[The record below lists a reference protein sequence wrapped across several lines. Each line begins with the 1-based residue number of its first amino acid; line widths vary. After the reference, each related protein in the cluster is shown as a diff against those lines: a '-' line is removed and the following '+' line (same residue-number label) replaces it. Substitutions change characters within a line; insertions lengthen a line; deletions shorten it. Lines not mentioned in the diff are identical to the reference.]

1 MSYGQSAYA
10 ELSYADSG
18 GKTVIVQLA
27 TAGSAAMSAAIAS
40 SFRVGLLKATMAMVA
55 TRLQVTHLKDL
66 QGLAIAMAAQ
76 PVSLF
81 KQRID
86 AGAMAMVSASLTKTM
101 TSLLGAAPIT
111 MVAAPLPLK
120 QYKMLAKASSM
131 AMAAFI
137 DLRMK
142 QLISAGSMAMAAAP
156 LQHANVV
163 GLLSVSAAVTA
174 AAVQKQHA
182 YQLAVAAMQ
191 TVAVGL
197 GHANVIDLSSTNVL
211 MQADPLDGLD
221 VSAAWTAP
229 TDTFA
234 MSRYD
239 DLPPGL
245 LGIASGIGGTL
256 LIDKTG
262 VGQRGGTTDYGAQID
277 EAVKTGL
284 MDFRSEKLKNL
295 GDLYFSYSSTKG
307 IAIDV
312 GETSTGVELTY
323 SYNAPALNASAQMPM
338 RVQEGRGI
346 ESRHRR
352 YTIRN
357 VAGDKLSLRGFR
369 AILNDM
375 SRRF

>member
-10 ELSYADSG
+10 EFALAESG
-18 GKTVIVQLA
+18 GKTVIVELA
-27 TAGSAAMSAAIAS
+27 VAGSAAMSSAVAS
-40 SFRVGLLKATMAMVA
+40 SFRIGLLKTTIAMVGA
-55 TRLQVTHLKDL
+55 TLQVTHLKDL
-66 QGLAIAMAAQ
+66 QGLSINMAAEL
-76 PVSLF
+76 VTRF

-86 AGAMAMVSASLTKTM
+86 AGSMAMIAASLTKRT
-101 TSLLGAAPIT
+101 TSLLGAAPIA
-111 MVAAPLPLK
+111 MVAAPLPLN
-120 QYKMLAKASSM
+120 QYKMLAKASM

-142 QLISAGSMAMAAAP
+142 QLVSAGSMAMTATS
-156 LQHANVV
+156 LRHVNVV
-163 GLLSVSAAVTA
+163 ALASVSAAVTA
-174 AAVQKQHA
+174 AALQKQHA

-197 GHANVIDLSSTNVL
+197 GHANVIALSSADIVIE
-211 MQADPLDGLD
+211 ADPLDGRD
-221 VSAAWTAP
+221 VSSAWTAP

-234 MSRYD
+234 MSRYN
-239 DLPPGL
+239 LPAGM

-256 LIDKTG
+256 VIDKTG
-262 VGQRGGTTDYGAQID
+262 VGQRGGTTDYGVQIE

-312 GETSTGVELTY
+312 GETSTGVEITY
-323 SYNAPALNASAQMPM
+323 SYNAPALNATAQMPM